1 MQKKF
6 TLYLFLLFLITS
18 LLKAQPR
25 NTDYFE
31 PTPGSFNNQ
40 IFPALSNSNS
50 SVKQLILNNKKGISL
65 AIDPYKQANLT
76 KYISSGDSID
86 YNYVTWESER
96 RFWIAAGELAIV
108 QFIPFALAKWG
119 RKWEDP
125 ADNWANVSTETWWRN
140 ISYGWEYD
148 GDAFL
153 TNYFAH
159 PYHGNLYF
167 NVGRT
172 NGYKQTAITFGNLQ
186 PGLLPEACYGNILVK
201 LFDRHLMT
209 GLIQPLTELLWA
221 KFCIDYRLCLPTTLL
236 LVLTEF

>member
-1 MQKKF
+1 
-6 TLYLFLLFLITS
+6 
-18 LLKAQPR
+18 
-25 NTDYFE
+25 
-31 PTPGSFNNQ
+31 
-40 IFPALSNSNS
+40 LSS
-50 SVKQLILNNKKGISL
+50 
-65 AIDPYKQANLT
+65 
-76 KYISSGDSID
+76 
-86 YNYVTWESER
+86 R

-119 RKWEDP
+119 RTWENP

-172 NGYKQTAITFGNLQ
+172 KQTAITFGNLQ

-209 GLIQPLTELLWA
+209 GLIQPLMVLHWA
-221 KFCIDYRLCLPTTLL
+221 KFCIDYRLC
-236 LVLTEF
+236 